1 MNIDTAMFMRQE
13 KIRRFPNSVL
23 AKQDRF
29 FKDSK
34 KRAILF
40 GLQEEKHWSSFAASV
55 CNQFD
60 KFGSL
65 TEGQLFAA
73 KNFLGDLEKKRF
85 PMDVVVDLEDDL
97 SDNEEYGIYSEFAME
112 GLK

>member
-29 FKDSK
+29 FKDPE

-55 CNQFD
+55 CSQFD
-60 KFGSL
+60 RFGSIS
-65 TEGQLFAA
+65 EGQLFAA
-73 KNFLGDLEKKRF
+73 KNFLADLEKKRF
-85 PMDVVVDLEDDL
+85 PLKITVDLDQ
-97 SDNEEYGIYSEFAME
+97 
-112 GLK
+112 